1 MFCPNCRNQVLE
13 GAEFCPNCGTNLKQI
28 QEQLNNP
35 IQQPIQTNTNQNVNL
50 NITQQ
55 SNNNGNNKKFVIVP
69 IIIVAV
75 VVIIAIFGA
84 NKLMKKDTTPSNDNQ
99 VEENTNVNET
109 TETQNNTGGN
119 TTGTVDPNTNL
130 TYDKDGAFLM
140 AIEDV
145 FTITGKGTIITGR
158 IERGTIN
165 LNDEVQIIGL
175 DHEIITTTVTGIEMF
190 RKELDYAEAGDNVGI
205 LLKDVGREEVE
216 RGQVIA
222 KPNSIKATTKFEANV
237 YILAKEEGGRHTPF
251 FNNYRPQF
259 YFRTTD
265 ITGVITLPDEV
276 EMVNPG
282 EDNVKMYVELISN
295 VAMEVGTEFSI
306 SEDGCIVGRGTVTK
320 VY

>member
-1 MFCPNCRNQVLE
+1 MFCPNCRNQVLD

-35 IQQPIQTNTNQNVNL
+35 IQQPIQTNTNQNINS

-55 SNNNGNNKKFVIVP
+55 SNNNRNNKKSVIVP
-69 IIIVAV
+69 IIIVAI
-75 VVIIAIFGA
+75 VVIIAVFGA
-84 NKLMKKDTTPSNDNQ
+84 SKLMKKDTTPSKNNQ
-99 VEENTNVNET
+99 VEENTNINEN
-109 TETQNNTGGN
+109 TEIQNDTGGN

-145 FTITGKGTIITGR
+145 FTITGRGTVVTGVV
-158 IERGTIN
+158 ERGTIN
-165 LNDEVQIIGL
+165 VNDEVQIIGL

-190 RKELDYAEAGDNVGI
+190 RKELDYAEAGDNAGI
-205 LLKDVGREEVE
+205 LLKGVSREEVE

-222 KPNSIKATTKFEANV
+222 KPNSIKAATKFEAKV
-237 YILAKEEGGRHTPF
+237 YALTKDEGGRHTPF
-251 FNNYRPQF
+251 FTNYRPQF

-265 ITGVITLPDEV
+265 VTGVITLPDGV

-282 EDNVKMYVELISN
+282 DTVNMSVELIVN
-295 VAMEVGTEFSI
+295 MAMEVGTEFSI
-306 SEDGCIVGRGTVTK
+306 REGGRTVGRGTVTK